1 MVVVLLPTFY
11 THTHT
16 KSSKLKVKYKFF
28 FFLDK
33 QEIGQFI
40 VSRPALQKMEKKVLG
55 AEGKYTVRNWY
66 LNPGMKNTRNRKRF
80 FSSFWNSLMDV
91 DCL

>member
-11 THTHT
+11 THTH
-16 KSSKLKVKYKFF
+16 KIFKIEGKVQVF

-33 QEIGQFI
+33 PEIGQFI